1 MTTSRHDLLEL
12 MGQLKSA
19 LPKKG
24 RYVSL
29 NVIRT
34 VLLRTEKGR
43 LVATANNLEFCLTGS
58 CKAKVTSGGS
68 ICVDAEPLIAF
79 LKAVTSETVA
89 LSSSNKLEKWTE
101 KEAYW
106 DENHN
111 VQYRDVKK
119 SRKLLSVRLEAGS
132 AATMIEGADQ
142 VFEAKDFPPVP
153 RVKGKS
159 LTITLAPALEQV
171 DYAVATENNRPVL
184 CGISFRQVANK
195 VELAAADGFRL
206 AVTSVKAKGT
216 LTKEM
221 IVDAQALSV
230 VKHLMP
236 KAVIITQ
243 TVKKD
248 VDKDNKAFTYV
259 ETVSFEA
266 ADMVLVARA
275 TQGMYSDYHQLI
287 PATKTGVTVE
297 RAAIL
302 EALKVIAAIKAENGI
317 VRLETK
323 GKNLL
328 VWAKGDA
335 GRTEVKVP
343 ARGKAQI
350 AFNLPYL
357 RDVIQ
362 KLDSKVTLRTK
373 SPSEP
378 GVVKQNGTTHVLMP
392 MFVQWDEK
400 PKAKAV
406 TETAQNDAESRAEL
420 AQNPA
425 ETAPELVPV

>member
-1 MTTSRHDLLEL
+1 MKITINRGDLLEL
-12 MGQLKSA
+12 MGKLKAA

-43 LVATANNLEFCLTGS
+43 LVATANNLEFCLTAS

-79 LKAVTSETVA
+79 LKAVTSETIT

-106 DENHN
+106 DEQRN
-111 VQYRDVKK
+111 VQYKNVPK
-119 SRKLLSVRLEAGS
+119 SHRLLSARLEAGN
-132 AATMIEGADQ
+132 AATTIQGNDQ

-153 RVKGKS
+153 KVKGKS
-159 LTITLAPALEQV
+159 LTMTLAPGLEQV
-171 DYAVATENNRPVL
+171 DYAVGTEANRPIL
-184 CGISFRQVANK
+184 CGISFRQVGSK

-206 AVTSVKAKGT
+206 AVTSVKTKGT
-216 LTKEM
+216 LTREM
-221 IVDAQALSV
+221 VVDAQALSV
-230 VKHLMP
+230 VKRLMP
-236 KAVIITQ
+236 KMVSITE
-243 TVKKD
+243 TVKKE
-248 VDKDNKAFTYV
+248 VDKDGNAFTFV
-259 ETVSFEA
+259 EAVSFEA

-275 TQGMYSDYHQLI
+275 IRGQYPDYHQLI
-287 PATKTGVTVE
+287 PATKTGVTVARE
-297 RAAIL
+297 AIL
-302 EALKVIAAIKAENGI
+302 EALKVIAGIKPESEK
-317 VRLETK
+317 VCLQTK
-323 GKNLL
+323 GKNLI

-343 ARGKAQI
+343 ARGTTRI
-350 AFNLPYL
+350 AFHLRYL
-357 RDVIQ
+357 REIIQ
-362 KLDSKVTLRTK
+362 KVDGTVTLRTK

-400 PKAKAV
+400 PKAKTV
-406 TETAQNDAESRAEL
+406 TETAQN
-420 AQNPA
+420 QA
-425 ETAPELVPV
+425 ETGTESVPV

>member
-12 MGQLKSA
+12 MGKLKA
-19 LPKKG
+19 AVPKKG
-24 RYVSL
+24 HYLSL
-29 NVIRT
+29 NVLRT

-43 LVATANNLEFCLTGS
+43 LVATANKGDFCLTGS

-68 ICVDAEPLIAF
+68 ICVDAEPLTAF

-106 DENHN
+106 DEAHN

-132 AATMIEGADQ
+132 AATMIEGRDQ

-159 LTITLAPALEQV
+159 LTLTLAPALEAV
-171 DYAVATENNRPVL
+171 DYAVATEATRPVL
-184 CGISFRQVANK
+184 CGICFRQVKGK

-206 AVTSVKAKGT
+206 AVTSVKTKGT

-221 IVDAQALSV
+221 VVDAQALSV

-236 KAVIITQ
+236 KVVTITQ
-243 TVKKD
+243 AMKKGVDADGKAVTTVE
-248 VDKDNKAFTYV
+248 A
-259 ETVSFEA
+259 VSFETA
-266 ADMVLVARA
+266 GMVLVARPIQS
-275 TQGMYSDYHQLI
+275 TYPNYPQLI
-287 PATKTGVTVE
+287 PVTKTGVTVARE
-297 RAAIL
+297 AAL
-302 EALKVIAAIKAENGI
+302 GALKVIAGIKPEGEK
-317 VRLETK
+317 VCLQTK
-323 GKNLL
+323 GKNLIF
-328 VWAKGDA
+328 WAKGDA

-357 RDVIQ
+357 RDIIQ
-362 KLDSKVTLRTK
+362 KVDSKVTLRTK

-378 GVVKQNGTTHVLMP
+378 GVVKQNGTTHARTYAHVR
-392 MFVQWDEK
+392 
-400 PKAKAV
+400 AV
-406 TETAQNDAESRAEL
+406 G
-420 AQNPA
+420 
-425 ETAPELVPV
+425 